1 VPLVLSNTV
10 LFLYEQIANIRSRKF
25 KVVVS
30 TMTGIPSE
38 NTNTQHKHRLHR
50 DIVGGEMLF
59 CHPIGWQQFL
69 IGVAEMVSG
78 FGEDGQ

>member
-1 VPLVLSNTV
+1 
-10 LFLYEQIANIRSRKF
+10 
-25 KVVVS
+25 
-30 TMTGIPSE
+30 MTGIPSE
-38 NTNTQHKHRLHR
+38 NTNTQHKHRLHT

-59 CHPIGWQQFL
+59 CHQIGWQQFL